1 MFSPLIR
8 RATAATVAFFIGWT
22 AFQIVTPV
30 QDVAIPDMPDLQIRS
45 ITLRHQGCM
54 DAELKCEV
62 YEVTFRS
69 DGTASYI
76 GYANNEDFIGKF
88 KATIDESDFDHLVEQ
103 IEKQHFF
110 EFPPDYN
117 TDEAEEEIKIEVVTD
132 EGLRSVRFN
141 NWSSTPIELRVLDA
155 LIAEQSYH
163 VYWDEDK

>member
-1 MFSPLIR
+1 MFSPMTR
-8 RATAATVAFFIGWT
+8 RAIAATVAFFIGWT
-22 AFQIVTPV
+22 VFQIVTPV
-30 QDVAIPDMPDLQIRS
+30 QEVAMPDMPDLQIRS
-45 ITLRHQGCM
+45 ITLRHQGCS

-69 DGTASYI
+69 DGTATYI

-88 KATIDESDFDHLVEQ
+88 KGLIGEADYHHLVAQ
-103 IEKQHFF
+103 IEKQQFF
-110 EFPPDYN
+110 EFPSDYN
-117 TDEAEEEIKIEVVTD
+117 TDEAEEEIKIEVLTD

-163 VYWDEDK
+163 MYWDEDK